1 MRVASQSMSFGNPT
15 MGQQDNQASQLMGG
29 TTLQGKSS
37 EDINSHGGRW
47 TQEEHKKFI
56 KGLKIY
62 GKDWI
67 QI

>member
-1 MRVASQSMSFGNPT
+1 MSFGNPNI
-15 MGQQDNQASQLMGG
+15 GQQDNDASQLMAAAG
-29 TTLQGKSS
+29 LHGKSS

-56 KGLKIY
+56 KGLKIF

-67 QI
+67 